1 MYYRDYYLLAFAFL
15 IYLWLKTFED
25 ILRIKLGMT
34 GTIPTSIVIWM
45 MKMIGIWRL
54 DSAKY
59 RQRNA
64 AGNVTIS
71 AVMVGPLVIL
81 CRQQHDW
88 SCLSLLLELWLK
100 FRMQIFVCLLPV
112 ILSRQY
118 TYLYTHSWETMKSV
132 LSNDSWSSFM
142 TKVMVWF
149 FVGYTDKVMTTF
161 ILVVFVLGWPEW
173 TQSLLQKCCCEV
185 SLQFCR

>member
-15 IYLWLKTFED
+15 IYLWLKAIED
-25 ILRIKLGMT
+25 ILRIKLGVT
-34 GTIPTSIVIWM
+34 GTIPTSIVIWT

-81 CRQQHDW
+81 CQQQHD
-88 SCLSLLLELWLK
+88 
-100 FRMQIFVCLLPV
+100 
-112 ILSRQY
+112 
-118 TYLYTHSWETMKSV
+118 
-132 LSNDSWSSFM
+132 
-142 TKVMVWF
+142 
-149 FVGYTDKVMTTF
+149 
-161 ILVVFVLGWPEW
+161 
-173 TQSLLQKCCCEV
+173 
-185 SLQFCR
+185 